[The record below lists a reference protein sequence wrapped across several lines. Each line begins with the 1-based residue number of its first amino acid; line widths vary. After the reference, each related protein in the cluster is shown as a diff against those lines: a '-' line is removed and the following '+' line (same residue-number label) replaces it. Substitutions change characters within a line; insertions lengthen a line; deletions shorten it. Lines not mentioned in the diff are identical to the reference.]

1 MGNARH
7 LYIAEVYDIAKAG
20 QTKKPFGWVFYTK
33 GKSLIFYA
41 YDLDQPGVKTA
52 SSFQVWGSEGAN
64 QGRVVSLGAFFEDSV
79 ANKRWVL
86 KAEDAQSLEQI
97 DAVFVTIEPK
107 ESSQKPSGKPVLFAS
122 LKNSPNHP

>member
-7 LYIAEVYDIAKAG
+7 LYIAEVYDIAKTG

-64 QGRVVSLGAFFEDSV
+64 QGRVVSLGVYSPET
-79 ANKRWVL
+79 
-86 KAEDAQSLEQI
+86 SLTER
-97 DAVFVTIEPK
+97 
-107 ESSQKPSGKPVLFAS
+107 S
-122 LKNSPNHP
+122 

>member
-1 MGNARH
+1 VRCGVETLVPAFVR
-7 LYIAEVYDIAKAG
+7 KA
-20 QTKKPFGWVFYTK
+20 PAFSYFYTK

-41 YDLDQPGVKTA
+41 YDLDQQPGVKMA

-64 QGRVVSLGAFFEDSV
+64 QGRTVSLGVFFEDSV

-97 DAVFVTIEPK
+97 DVVFVTIEPK
-107 ESSQKPSGKPVLFAS
+107 GGSQKPSGKPVLFAS
-122 LKNSPNHP
+122 LKNGPNHP